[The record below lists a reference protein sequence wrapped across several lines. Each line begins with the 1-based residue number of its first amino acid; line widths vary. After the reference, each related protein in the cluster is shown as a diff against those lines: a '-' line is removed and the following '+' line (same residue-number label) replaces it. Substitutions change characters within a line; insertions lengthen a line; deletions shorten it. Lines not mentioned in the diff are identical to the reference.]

1 MPSLRGILQEEVVKV
16 LTGICRGIQ
25 IGFSTFKEME
35 EEKKKGA
42 KVAKTKKE
50 LEEMKKKSEDNI
62 KASMLQAQKEIE
74 EEK

>member
-1 MPSLRGILQEEVVKV
+1 
-16 LTGICRGIQ
+16 
-25 IGFSTFKEME
+25 ME